1 MDVQFLGMIGAHE
14 VSEVHARSGPAVQP
28 DFIREIARAH
38 ERSGFDQV
46 LVGYGSSTPEGT
58 QLAAFAASQTER
70 LGFLVAH
77 RPGVVFPTL
86 AARTFATLDQFTG
99 GRVAVHIVT
108 GGVDADQRREGDYET
123 KDARYRRTGEYITAL
138 RRAWNASEPFDHLGE
153 VYRFEGFRSDVRP
166 WRDRE
171 IPVYFGGSSPAA
183 YRVGSGLADVFMLW
197 GEPLQETSEQIASV
211 TAAARAAGREVPP
224 AFSVSFR
231 PVLGATEGE
240 AWDRAH
246 QVLAEIRAS
255 NGGVGAFVSN
265 AALVGG
271 NQRPESVASQRLLAA
286 AAKGELHDRALW
298 TPTAA
303 ATNAAGNTTAL
314 VGTPETVAEALADYA
329 ALGVSQF
336 LIRGFE
342 PLRDAAEYGEEL
354 IPRAREVIAR
364 RLADRTSAVGAG
376 ATT

>member
-1 MDVQFLGMIGAHE
+1 
-14 VSEVHARSGPAVQP
+14 
-28 DFIREIARAH
+28 
-38 ERSGFDQV
+38 
-46 LVGYGSSTPEGT
+46 VGYGSSTPEGT
-58 QLAAFAASQTER
+58 QLAAFAAAQTTR

-108 GGVDADQRREGDYET
+108 GGMDADQRREGDYET
-123 KDARYRRTGEYITAL
+123 KDARYARTGEYITAL
-138 RRAWNASEPFDHLGE
+138 REAWTSTEPFDHLGD

-166 WRDRE
+166 WQDRD

-211 TAAARAAGREVPP
+211 TAGARAAGRTEPP

-231 PVLGATEGE
+231 PILGATEE
-240 AWDRAH
+240 QAWDRAH
-246 QVLAEIRAS
+246 RVLAAIRAS
-255 NGGVGAFVSN
+255 HGGVGAFVSS
-265 AALVGG
+265 AALVGDA
-271 NQRPESVASQRLLAA
+271 RPESVASQRLLDA

-303 ATNAAGNTTAL
+303 ATNASGNTTAL
-314 VGTPETVAEALADYA
+314 VGTPATVAAALADYA
-329 ALGVSQF
+329 EIGVSQF

-342 PLRDAAEYGEEL
+342 PLRDAVEYGEEL
-354 IPRAREVIAR
+354 IPLAREEIAR
-364 RLADRTSAVGAG
+364 RVGAPAHVPAG
-376 ATT
+376 VTS

>member
-14 VSEVHARSGPAVQP
+14 VSEIRARSGPTVQP
-28 DFIREIARAH
+28 GFVRDFARAH
-38 ERSGFDQV
+38 ERSGFDKV

-58 QLAAFAASQTER
+58 QLAAFAAAQTER
-70 LGFLVAH
+70 LGFLIAH

-86 AARTFATLDQFTG
+86 AARTFATLDQFTQ

-123 KDARYRRTGEYITAL
+123 KDARYRRTGEYIEAL
-138 RRAWNASEPFDHLGE
+138 RLAWNLSDPFDHQGE

-166 WRDRE
+166 WQDRE

-197 GEPLQETSEQIASV
+197 GEPLQETSEQIAAV
-211 TAAARAAGREVPP
+211 TAGARAAGRDVPP

-231 PVLGATEGE
+231 PILGATEGE

-246 QVLAEIRAS
+246 RVLAAIRAS

-271 NQRPESVASQRLLAA
+271 SQRPESVASQRLLDA
-286 AAKGELHDRALW
+286 AAKGEVHDRALW

-303 ATNAAGNTTAL
+303 ATNASGNTTAL

-329 ALGVSQF
+329 EIGVSQF
-336 LIRGFE
+336 LVRGFD
-342 PLRDAAEYGEEL
+342 PLADAVAYGEEL
-354 IPRAREVIAR
+354 LPRAREAIAR
-364 RLADRTSAVGAG
+364 RVGGRVGAVGSGVAS
-376 ATT
+376 